1 MKYHHS
7 MNRWKIGCADRH
19 TPGVRKAAILV
30 LSPCRLID
38 LFRFLYVL
46 EISTSYV
53 KSAVDSASANEEV
66 TQTRYNTSFGL
77 VAV

>member
-46 EISTSYV
+46 EISTFYV
-53 KSAVDSASANEEV
+53 KSAVDSAS
-66 TQTRYNTSFGL
+66 L
-77 VAV
+77 VWLMKRQRKLGIIPHSG